1 MRNLLIAII
10 FCLNFAY
17 NFSANAQTI
26 TEDKYNY
33 IVKYV
38 KQEGLLTEQDGD
50 IQQFAMQNVKRKAL
64 DELFLKLGYSNIVL
78 DEQNINA
85 TISGFKIIDEYYN
98 KDYYSIIADF
108 SFSKIVIADVIKAQ
122 KDNELNAGKKKI
134 SNSRLVNVVVIL
146 KENDDLIDEYKTFH
160 QWLKKNKIKH
170 SPQQIT
176 NNQIH
181 VKLFNVDEDNIYSSL
196 RKLNLNGSMY
206 IEL

>member
-1 MRNLLIAII
+1 MRKLFIATI
-10 FCLNFAY
+10 FFLNFAY
-17 NFSANAQTI
+17 NISANSSTI

-64 DELFLKLGYSNIVL
+64 DELFLKLGYDNIIL

-85 TISGFKIIDEYYN
+85 TVSGFKIIDEYYN

-108 SFSKIVIADVIKAQ
+108 NFSKIVIADFIKA
-122 KDNELNAGKKKI
+122 KRDEELNEGKNNI
-134 SNSRLVNVVVIL
+134 SSGRLVNVVVVL
-146 KENDDLIDEYKTFH
+146 KENDDLIDEYKSFH
-160 QWLKKNKIKH
+160 QWLKENNIKH